1 MIFSSQEF
9 ADFTEISKKSVQN
22 YRKQGMPF
30 IKKNKYYYYDFKAIQ
45 WLFDNGIKA
54 ITGINTEQ
62 EEQTPKY
69 RKDLAEAKIRE
80 FTLKKLEG
88 KYILK
93 KEVEEEYFKIGRL
106 TRDTFQS
113 LSKRIAHKLLKK
125 EKIRDIENII
135 DKEVNKNLSSLS
147 S

>member
-30 IKKNKYYYYDFKAIQ
+30 IKRNKYYYYDFKAIQ
-45 WLFDNGIKA
+45 WLFDNGIKT
-54 ITGINTEQ
+54 ITGIKQ

-125 EKIRDIENII
+125 EKIRDIEKII
-135 DKEVNKNLSSLS
+135 DKEINKTLSSLS